1 MSPETRR
8 YLVARWPNYF
18 QWITVVVGVCV
29 LGMAL
34 SIWQSWWT
42 LLPVWSAGILAVSYF
57 FAASTWLVERLYDN
71 RRIAEAV
78 WPLCNLSPN
87 DHFVY
92 IDCGL
97 RNTAIEVSKNL
108 MRGTL
113 NIVDVYNPQLM
124 PDEALKRVRTFSI
137 KNTVLPLSDPR
148 TTWLEGR
155 LDLLPQLDNTVPVVV
170 CNQVLGELSLSDRKL
185 LLAEMKRILQPG
197 GRLLIVEG
205 VRDKQQSIYRLALGT
220 EWDSAESWQSTLTD
234 AGFELHDANPVNA
247 ILTVFR
253 VDTPSAPPAQM
264 RFRF

>member
-8 YLVARWPNYF
+8 YLVARWPSYF
-18 QWITVVVGVCV
+18 EWLGAIIAVCV
-29 LGMAL
+29 LGMAV
-34 SIWQSWWT
+34 SVWQNWWT
-42 LLPVWSAGILAVSYF
+42 LLPIFAGGILAASYF

-71 RRIAEAV
+71 RRIADAV

-124 PDEALKRVRTFSI
+124 PDEALKRIRNYSI
-137 KNTVLPLSDPR
+137 ENTVLPLSDPR

-155 LDLLPQLDNTVPVVV
+155 FDLLPQLDSTVPVVV
-170 CNQVLGELSLSDRKL
+170 CNQVLGELALSDRKL
-185 LLAEMKRILQPG
+185 LLNEMRRILQPG
-197 GRLLIVEG
+197 GRLLIVER
-205 VRDKQQSIYRLALGT
+205 VKHKSQSVYRLALNMN
-220 EWDSAESWQSTLTD
+220 WDSAEMWQANLEN
-234 AGFELHDANPVNA
+234 AGLELHDENQINT

-253 VDTPSAPPAQM
+253 ADAPAAPSAQM